1 MATALQT
8 VRDVQICSTGTYPLA
23 SGRTTFSEE
32 DLADAVLASKDP
44 TVPAPRL
51 KLGHTDPRFDEAFAS
66 ADFDGTPAF
75 GTATNLRLSPDRQ
88 TILGDYENVP
98 DWLAATMPSSYP
110 SRSIEGAFGFTAASG
125 RKYRLAIA
133 NVALLGTT
141 WPGVT
146 SLADLKDVLSK
157 TGAAEDVAASDGSV
171 NVAGGTAERFAIA
184 RAADREPVI
193 AGIDLGVV
201 QRQFVQDLDAGK
213 VPAPAAAGLAPMG
226 QWWAKSVRFDD
237 GQHAIIASDGD
248 GHLIRFPFTM
258 TNDTLAYGTPELVA
272 QTYTPIA
279 ASNLPTAVLASWE
292 TRAASR
298 PSTTP
303 EVATMQV
310 DPAVLRKRLG
320 LADDADDAAIT
331 EALTVAVPALA
342 PSPVAASTEPVE
354 KDKPASPA
362 IPEGMVLLDAET
374 LAALKAGAEK
384 GTAVAARFASQER
397 DEVIDAAISQ
407 RGRISASSRQTWA
420 TRWDADPDGTRT
432 LLTADVAAGGLPDN
446 TIPVAMREI
455 GHSGDGEDVTAS
467 AGNAEAED
475 MAFMRQ
481 YNPQIYAKMQ
491 ARQSGL
497 RIRTEV

>member
-1 MATALQT
+1 
-8 VRDVQICSTGTYPLA
+8 
-23 SGRTTFSEE
+23 
-32 DLADAVLASKDP
+32 
-44 TVPAPRL
+44 
-51 KLGHTDPRFDEAFAS
+51 
-66 ADFDGTPAF
+66 
-75 GTATNLRLSPDRQ
+75 
-88 TILGDYENVP
+88 
-98 DWLAATMPSSYP
+98 
-110 SRSIEGAFGFTAASG
+110 
-125 RKYRLAIA
+125 
-133 NVALLGTT
+133 
-141 WPGVT
+141 
-146 SLADLKDVLSK
+146 
-157 TGAAEDVAASDGSV
+157 
-171 NVAGGTAERFAIA
+171 
-184 RAADREPVI
+184 
-193 AGIDLGVV
+193 
-201 QRQFVQDLDAGK
+201 
-213 VPAPAAAGLAPMG
+213 
-226 QWWAKSVRFDD
+226 
-237 GQHAIIASDGD
+237 
-248 GHLIRFPFTM
+248 
-258 TNDTLAYGTPELVA
+258 
-272 QTYTPIA
+272 
-279 ASNLPTAVLASWE
+279 
-292 TRAASR
+292 
-298 PSTTP
+298 
-303 EVATMQV
+303 MQV

-362 IPEGMVLLDAET
+362 IPDGMVLLDAET

-475 MAFMRQ
+475 MAFMQR